1 MAKGGHKDVV
11 RKEAK
16 SLIKKK
22 QNAVDSNNIK
32 DASIYSRELAEYYK
46 TNGCDYY
53 DDAIDGYY
61 ECIKL
66 SKKCGNFEDISYC
79 HRGLCDIYIDNEEY
93 EKALEELDC
102 VIENGE
108 KIRNPGIIQLA
119 KHQKAYTYYQSYLNG
134 NWGDIDTLKKALSD
148 AKDAEKYLE
157 SVAKEIDRNKRMVE
171 SGGDSKRRK
180 AGLTQLIG
188 DIYADLHMLDIAEK
202 HYNVAVNYFTF
213 NSEFQ
218 QLYHC
223 LYSIYLIKRGEEKF
237 ETSKK
242 MLSISEKIKGKSKG
256 IEKIKA
262 KFYYGVECGRMKNFV
277 EARNI
282 LYKVYKDH
290 NTPKTFKLVSKKV
303 LIFLYKYV
311 ERLKGID
318 RKSDYEKMKIYEL
331 LGDEGDILRNEDVN
345 DYQSVGKIRYDEIS
359 LECYEKM
366 LIYAKTVDEKILATV
381 SIAVLFMD
389 MELYPKA
396 LQYFNKL
403 LALERIKYDEP
414 TKTLETEAQILNCK
428 SKIGELDSKF
438 IRNEYDRL
446 LALCKHDSARKVVL
460 EGFVDF
466 LNRSEEKS
474 PIDILS
480 LDRYRSEYNKLCD
493 VEVVSSDDESSE
505 RNANDIDIFD
515 DLTEEEIFH
524 RLEEKLKNEAERER
538 LLRDVDKKINHNGEC
553 LLHELAKKEN
563 GWREMIKL
571 VECNYNVNVVDYG
584 GWTPLS
590 EAVSHDHY
598 DNAAFLLKHGAIVD
612 CTSKESVIEGE
623 ETVASEGITPL
634 MEAAQRGNIK
644 MMKLLLKYG
653 ADVLKE
659 NTEGN
664 NALDYLKLFFD
675 GNKKDLT
682 GLEVSE
688 YKSMIEELENKIKS
702 CGGKIKEKANP
713 VVEEKPLLPK
723 VVETKRNISED
734 QANYLVYKST
744 MNNVARRNE
753 DIDSVITKKNFDNV
767 SDDESEDEIVID
779 LTKPE
784 GFDET
789 ADVYNDEDISV
800 QLRKRKSPI
809 GSSRDSQVQKKPKK
823 TVDLKVT
830 NENSDDVIIVRR
842 RSSDSNVLKDTKIIS
857 PSKTFLSDKDS
868 VSSVLSSASSYG
880 IPKITIDFE
889 IIESSHNNILHTE
902 NGVRKEKGIS
912 VYELEKIAKSL
923 INQKYT
929 SLKMFLFDRELT
941 NPTTTLDELMGKSN
955 ACKIIVKLEG
965 WQPLSLTEIYEKL
978 ENLAI
983 KPSIRNRISKIGC
996 YSTHDICDFSFLNV
1010 KKDVTFFESLS
1021 KWLQFNNNLI
1031 VNFEGCDLSDE
1042 VLNQSID
1049 MSFLFINT
1057 KELNLKCTHIRPQQI
1072 QKIILSLTITKSNLT
1087 SLDLSFNRF
1096 YFYNFIRLL
1105 LYCPKLVTLKLNHCV
1120 MEMETPEMFSKFL
1133 EILNNIK
1140 SLSLIE
1146 MQGTLKGFQEQL
1158 KEYCSGREIFLI
1170 V

>member
-1 MAKGGHKDVV
+1 MAKGGHNDIV

-46 TNGCDYY
+46 TNGFDYY
-53 DDAIDGYY
+53 DDAIDEYY

-66 SKKCGNFEDISYC
+66 SKKCGNLEDISYC
-79 HRGLCDIYIDNEEY
+79 HRGLCDIYIDKEEY

-119 KHQKAYTYYQSYLNG
+119 KHQRAYTYYQSYQNG
-134 NWGDIDTLKKALSD
+134 NWGDIDTLKRALSD

-188 DIYADLHMLDIAEK
+188 DIYADLHMLDVAEK

-213 NSEFQ
+213 NNEFQ

-237 ETSKK
+237 EAAKK
-242 MLSISEKIKGKSKG
+242 MLSISEKIKDRSKG
-256 IEKIKA
+256 VEKIKA
-262 KFYYGVECGRMKNFV
+262 KFYYAVECGRMKNFV

-290 NTPKTFKLVSKKV
+290 NTPKSFKLKN
-303 LIFLYKYV
+303 
-311 ERLKGID
+311 ID
-318 RKSDYEKMKIYEL
+318 NKSDYEKMKIYEL
-331 LGDEGDILRNEDVN
+331 LGDEGDMLRYEDVN
-345 DYQSVGKIRYDEIS
+345 DYLGVGKIRYDEIS

-366 LIYAKTVDEKILATV
+366 LFYARTVDEKILATE
-381 SIAVLFMD
+381 SIAILFMD
-389 MELYPKA
+389 MELYSKA

-403 LALERIKYDEP
+403 LALERIKHDDP
-414 TKTLETEAQILNCK
+414 TKSLETEAQILNCR
-428 SKIGELDSKF
+428 SKIGEFDSKF

-446 LALCKHDSARKVVL
+446 LTLCKRDSARKVVL

-480 LDRYRSEYNKLCD
+480 LDRYRNEYDKLCD
-493 VEVVSSDDESSE
+493 VEVASSDGEPSE
-505 RNANDIDIFD
+505 RNTDDIDIFD

-524 RLEEKLKNEAERER
+524 RVEEKLKDEAERER
-538 LLRDVDKKINHNGEC
+538 LIRDIDKKINHNGEC

-623 ETVASEGITPL
+623 EKVASEGITPL

-675 GNKKDLT
+675 DNKKDLT
-682 GLEVSE
+682 GLEVNE

-702 CGGKIKEKANP
+702 YGGKIKEKANP

-753 DIDSVITKKNFDNV
+753 GIDSVITKKNFDNV

-784 GFDET
+784 EFEET
-789 ADVYNDEDISV
+789 ADVYGDEDISV

-809 GSSRDSQVQKKPKK
+809 GSNRDSQVQKKPKK
-823 TVDLKVT
+823 TVDIKVT
-830 NENSDDVIIVRR
+830 KENSNDTIIVRK
-842 RSSDSNVLKDTKIIS
+842 RSNDGNILKDSIVVS
-857 PSKTFLSDKDS
+857 PSKSFLSDRDS
-868 VSSVLSSASSYG
+868 GSSVLSSASSHG
-880 IPKITIDFE
+880 IPKVTIDFE

-902 NGVRKEKGIS
+902 NNVRKEKGIS

-929 SLKMFLFDRELT
+929 SLKMYLFDQELK

-978 ENLAI
+978 ANLTI
-983 KPSIRNRISKIGC
+983 NPSIKNRISKIGC
-996 YSTHDICDFSFLNV
+996 FSTHDICDFSFLNI

-1057 KELNLKCTHIRPQQI
+1057 KELNLKCTHIIPPQI
-1072 QKIILSLTITKSNLT
+1072 QKIILSLATAKSNLT

-1096 YFYNFIRLL
+1096 YFYNLTRLL

-1133 EILNNIK
+1133 ESLNKIE
-1140 SLSLIE
+1140 SLSLLE
-1146 MQGTLKGFQEQL
+1146 MEGTLKKFQEQL

-1170 V
+1170 M